1 MFQDGTGL
9 VEGKKADFEKANEN
23 ILAASYTPKT
33 TLNAL
38 ISTKKLILYNKLIS
52 LKSTFCL
59 LFENF

>member
-9 VEGKKADFEKANEN
+9 VERKKADFEKTNMN
-23 ILAASYTPKT
+23 ILTASYPPKT

-38 ISTKKLILYNKLIS
+38 ISTNKLVLYNKLIS
-52 LKSTFCL
+52 LKSACSL